1 MPRRRTASTAE
12 VTANVKPNNAGNKVV
27 AWSSD
32 DDSVATVTP
41 AANPATI
48 TAVGVGECTVTV
60 TTEEGGF
67 TDTVAVTVSEAPVS
81 GVNATPASVDLEA
94 PS

>member
-1 MPRRRTASTAE
+1 MPRKSNSSTAE
-12 VTANVKPNNAGNKVV
+12 VTANVKPNNAGNKAVI
-27 AWSSD
+27 WSSD

-41 AANPATI
+41 KANPATI
-48 TAVGVGECTVTV
+48 TAVGVGDCTVTV

-67 TDTVAVTVSEAPVS
+67 TDTVTVTVSEAEVS
-81 GVNATPASVDLEA
+81 GVNATPGSVDLDA